1 MIDSGKKVKLLDP
14 KNDYVF
20 KKIFGEKGDE
30 DILMSLINSILR
42 GNPVIKEL
50 ELLNTE
56 YPKEGIE
63 NKGCHFD
70 ILAKT
75 DNGISINIEM
85 QYRKNRNLKDRIIY
99 YSDRINVNEYKVG
112 QQYGDR
118 KIISIW
124 VFANNFTEREE
135 PISEIFPC
143 FKENKNDKW
152 EVFTENK
159 RIILF
164 ELQKYKVD
172 NENFRDILSG
182 WVNFL
187 QTPEILDNDI
197 IKPNN
202 KELEKAIEKLEYISK
217 NQQDKYIIDSFT
229 DYERDYYNDLNYEK
243 QEGIKE
249 GLEKGIKEGLEKGL
263 KEGLD
268 KGLKEGKEEGEKN
281 KSIEIAKNMLKEGLD
296 VNLISKLS
304 GLTVE
309 EIENL
314 DK

>member
-217 NQQDKYIIDSFT
+217 NQQDKYIIDSFN

>member
-1 MIDSGKKVKLLDP
+1 MVDSDKKVKLLDP

-124 VFANNFTEREE
+124 VFANNFTERKEA
-135 PISEIFPC
+135 ISEIFPC
-143 FKENKNDKW
+143 FKENKEDKW

-217 NQQDKYIIDSFT
+217 NQQEKYIIDAFN

-243 QEGIKE
+243 EE
-249 GLEKGIKEGLEKGL
+249 GLK
-263 KEGLD
+263 
-268 KGLKEGKEEGEKN
+268 EGEKN

-304 GLTVE
+304 GLTIEEVE
-309 EIENL
+309 KL
-314 DK
+314 DI

>member
-1 MIDSGKKVKLLDP
+1 MVDSNKKVKLLDP

-30 DILMSLINSILR
+30 DILMSLINSILK

-85 QYRKNRNLKDRIIY
+85 QYRKNRNLKDRIVY

-112 QQYGDR
+112 QQYGDK

-124 VFANNFTEREE
+124 VFAENFTDRKEA
-135 PISEIFPC
+135 ISEIFPC
-143 FKENKNDKW
+143 FKENKEDKW

-197 IKPNN
+197 MKPNN

-217 NQQDKYIIDSFT
+217 NQQDKYIIDAFN

-249 GLEKGIKEGLEKGL
+249 GLKE
-263 KEGLD
+263 
-268 KGLKEGKEEGEKN
+268 

-296 VNLISKLS
+296 INLISKLS

-309 EIENL
+309 EIKNL

>member
-1 MIDSGKKVKLLDP
+1 MVDSDKKVKLLDP

-124 VFANNFTEREE
+124 VFANNFTERKEA
-135 PISEIFPC
+135 ISEIFPC
-143 FKENKNDKW
+143 FKENKEDKW

-217 NQQDKYIIDSFT
+217 NQQEKYIIDSFN

-243 QEGIKE
+243 EE
-249 GLEKGIKEGLEKGL
+249 GLK
-263 KEGLD
+263 
-268 KGLKEGKEEGEKN
+268 EGEKN

-304 GLTVE
+304 GLTIEEVE
-309 EIENL
+309 KL
-314 DK
+314 DI

>member
-124 VFANNFTEREE
+124 VFANNFTERKEA
-135 PISEIFPC
+135 ISEIFHC
-143 FKENKNDKW
+143 FKENKEDKW

-217 NQQDKYIIDSFT
+217 NQQEKYIIDSFT

-249 GLEKGIKEGLEKGL
+249 GLEKGIKEGLE
-263 KEGLD
+263 

-314 DK
+314 GK

>member
-217 NQQDKYIIDSFT
+217 NQQEKYIIDSFT

-249 GLEKGIKEGLEKGL
+249 GLEKGIKEGLE
-263 KEGLD
+263 

-314 DK
+314 GK